1 MSLTKTEFK
10 FKLKEALQR
19 VPEYDL
25 DELEI
30 LLNENINHISQDVFD
45 EETGTSLIQF
55 YFLNLKHPIH
65 FLKIFKFTKM
75 EDFTFFDKEGK
86 SLFCYIRDCSL
97 NYDQKI
103 LTERRLESE
112 LLVDCILR
120 SLIDATSAS
129 AEIKDIQFSIEEN
142 YENLLTLKEIEIGY
156 DKCFKPEHLEF
167 IKRILSKAQLNLPES
182 LLTRQGILKSSEE
195 VLDIPSEV
203 YEQLMVEAIKY
214 SKPILLKFILQLGEI
229 DVNKFRYTENL
240 SNFFKEQYSYQ
251 ISILG
256 ASADQ
261 IDNEVREID
270 RKIKVKR
277 KNVIDEIPSSAI
289 GLAIY
294 SNSFYLREILFR
306 AGYQPSK
313 EDYIS
318 FFIRNPFAEL
328 GLKKAI
334 DFSQIK
340 ELLTCGVLFST
351 NLSRQKQEERISAI
365 IGSTLIEANKDE
377 SRKYLAGYSKLYYF
391 LSSRGNDEEYIELIE
406 RFGKFISLFLDDLSR
421 LNCLQNQKIVESK
434 SIKKFSLSNFDE
446 SYELTEISF
455 IGVLELIQKFNFF
468 KFVEANKDKDFRYQ
482 GLFEKIISLARYL
495 PLNSPL
501 REYYG
506 VKIQE
511 ISVAQSDL
519 DDVLEQRISRSKK
532 RRERKKEKEKR
543 ENELSKDGFSMDYDS
558 EVKKV
563 QYEDLTT
570 EKVFID
576 KIQELE
582 MKNRD
587 VAKHAEQPLKI
598 DITTS
603 TEQILTTDVATST
616 EQRPKIDI
624 ATHIDEEL
632 IVTQTRTIA
641 TSTNKTKFSDSS
653 SQTDSYEAV
662 ESLPKRIILKKLRQS
677 TAISPKFLM
686 QPKLEE
692 NYFDMI
698 LRNDHQSFIDL
709 FTKNLDLVFIPD
721 QNGRLPISFAIAYG
735 CLEIVEFLLIKG
747 SVDSI
752 LVLDQENFSA
762 IQYLAICENIEVF
775 KLLKEK
781 ISFEFKK
788 EIITKNGETI
798 LHLMADHGLSSSELI
813 ESFFEDLTS
822 EEKIELINRKDFLS
836 YTALDLA
843 INNNDT
849 EIIKSLVANGA
860 NINFINSDQHSRWRF
875 KQFFFEDRDEESLD
889 YIQRF
894 KLERLFNLYDKQG
907 GYSALQILVL
917 KGNYDAIYYLRDYID
932 FDSIKDQFY
941 DWCSNSEFN
950 GGIIKQFFETNLARP
965 RSVSAPQSLQNLSA
979 SQIDQSL
986 S

>member
-251 ISILG
+251 ISLLG

-261 IDNEVREID
+261 IDNEVKEID
-270 RKIKVKR
+270 RKIKVKK

-340 ELLTCGVLFST
+340 ELLTCGVLFSN

-377 SRKYLAGYSKLYYF
+377 SRKYLTGYSKLYSF
-391 LSSRGNDEEYIELIE
+391 LSFRGNEDYVKSIE
-406 RFGKFISLFLDDLSR
+406 RFGKFISLFLDDLVR
-421 LNCLQNQKIVESK
+421 LDCLQNQKIVEAK
-434 SIKKFSLSNFDE
+434 SMKKIPLSRFDE
-446 SYELTEISF
+446 SYESASINF
-455 IGVLELIQKFNFF
+455 IGILQLIQKFDFF
-468 KFVEANKDKDFRYQ
+468 QFIKSNQDKGDPCQ
-482 GLFEKIISLARYL
+482 DLFEKITSLASYL

-543 ENELSKDGFSMDYDS
+543 ENELSKDGSSMDYDS

-587 VAKHAEQPLKI
+587 VA
-598 DITTS
+598 TS
-603 TEQILTTDVATST
+603 TEQPLRIDVATST
-616 EQRPKIDI
+616 EQQPKIDI
-624 ATHIDEEL
+624 ATHIDKEL
-632 IVTQTRTIA
+632 IATQTRTIA
-641 TSTNKTKFSDSS
+641 TSTPKTKSS
-653 SQTDSYEAV
+653 NSSTQTDSYRVAEP
-662 ESLPKRIILKKLRQS
+662 LPKRVILKKLRQS
-677 TAISPKFLM
+677 MTISPEFLM

-698 LRNDHQSFIDL
+698 LQDDHQSFIDL
-709 FTKNLDLVFIPD
+709 FTKNPAIAYIPD
-721 QNGRLPISFAIAYG
+721 QSGRLPIFFAIAYG
-735 CLEIVEFLLIKG
+735 RLEIVDFLTKD
-747 SVDSI
+747 SVDS
-752 LVLDQENFSA
+752 VFTTDQNNLSA
-762 IQYLAICENIEVF
+762 LHYLSICDNIKVF
-775 KLLKEK
+775 NLLKER
-781 ISFEFKK
+781 IPSEFKK
-788 EIITKNGETI
+788 ETTTVKGETI
-798 LHLMADHGLSSSELI
+798 LHFMADYGSSSSELI
-813 ESFFEDLTS
+813 EYFFEDLTS
-822 EEKIELINRKDFLS
+822 EEKNELINKRDFFS
-836 YTALDLA
+836 FTALDLA
-843 INNNDT
+843 ISNNDT
-849 EIIKSLVANGA
+849 EVIKSLVVNGA
-860 NINFINSDQHSRWRF
+860 DINLINFDKDSRWRF
-875 KQFFFEDRDEESLD
+875 KQFFFEVKNEELLD
-889 YIQRF
+889 YGQKS
-894 KLERLFNLYDKQG
+894 KLERLCGLYDKQG
-907 GYSALQILVL
+907 GFSALQILVL
-917 KGNYDAIYYLRDYID
+917 KGNYDAIYALQDYID

-965 RSVSAPQSLQNLSA
+965 HSVSNPQSLQSLSA
-979 SQIDQSL
+979 GEINQSL
-986 S
+986 